1 MPSWLCNPGPVFLKR
16 HVRLNKTDPL
26 VDEVELIQANPHYA
40 HIRYP
45 DGKETTVS
53 IKHLAPANK
62 ILNSETQAQ
71 SCDTADEVVTV
82 PVLQRNPVDASPV
95 NRDEH
100 HLLEIA
106 ILFGALNT
114 NPSKSHSSILP
125 PASI

>member
-82 PVLQRNPVDASPV
+82 PVPQRSPVDSSPV
-95 NRDEH
+95 DREEPVPD
-100 HLLEIA
+100 
-106 ILFGALNT
+106 T
-114 NPSKSHSSILP
+114 T
-125 PASI
+125 